1 VQVEVFSQSH
11 KNLQMFCAD
20 FWPSQ
25 ADCELILGDV
35 GIDSTRINM
44 AEPSIMRWLSI
55 IRELMRKNDGS
66 MGRLVIVLMKQYPE
80 NKSLA
85 AVCAPWIPATPAK
98 SSPNTSVPLPADSAA
113 PETVVPPGAVL
124 AKKFESEPKS
134 KPKPALVPVVAQ
146 PDFAD
151 EAELVVPR
159 IDTLWEAMVDMERRM
174 VEMEEWRSSL
184 FAKRP
189 ANKKVGG

>member
-1 VQVEVFSQSH
+1 METFSQSH

-35 GIDSTRINM
+35 GVDSKRINM

-66 MGRLVIVLMKQYPE
+66 MAQLVIVLMRQYPE

-98 SSPNTSVPLPADSAA
+98 SSPNTSVPSA
-113 PETVVPPGAVL
+113 PDTVVPAGAVL
-124 AKKFESEPKS
+124 AKKFEPEL
-134 KPKPALVPVVAQ
+134 AVVPVVA
-146 PDFAD
+146 PVDFAE
-151 EAELVVPR
+151 EAALVVPR
-159 IDTLWEAMVDMERRM
+159 IDTLWEAMIDMERRM
-174 VEMEEWRSSL
+174 VEMEQWRSALSIP
-184 FAKRP
+184 AK
-189 ANKKVGG
+189 KGK

>member
-1 VQVEVFSQSH
+1 MEVFSQSH

-66 MGRLVIVLMKQYPE
+66 MGRLAIVLMKQYPE

-85 AVCAPWIPATPAK
+85 AVCAPWIPANPAK
-98 SSPNTSVPLPADSAA
+98 SSPNTSALPVVDSAA
-113 PETVVPPGAVL
+113 PEPSVPPVPPGAVL
-124 AKKFESEPKS
+124 VKKFETEPKS
-134 KPKPALVPVVAQ
+134 KPKPELVPVVA
-146 PDFAD
+146 PVDFAD

-174 VEMEEWRSSL
+174 VEMEQWRNALS
-184 FAKRP
+184 AQRP
-189 ANKKVGG
+189 AKK

>member
-1 VQVEVFSQSH
+1 MEVFSQSH

-25 ADCELILGDV
+25 ADCESILADV
-35 GIDSTRINM
+35 GIDSARINM

-85 AVCAPWIPATPAK
+85 AVCAPWVPATPAK
-98 SSPNTSVPLPADSAA
+98 SSPNTSVPASEVM
-113 PETVVPPGAVL
+113 PETAVPPGAVL
-124 AKKFESEPKS
+124 AKKFEPETKS
-134 KPKPALVPVVAQ
+134 KPDLVPVVVP

-159 IDTLWEAMVDMERRM
+159 IDTLWEAMIDMERRM
-174 VEMEEWRSSL
+174 VEMEQWRSALSVPKS
-184 FAKRP
+184 AKK
-189 ANKKVGG
+189 NG